1 MARWF
6 LGILV
11 SLALLGPAR
20 AADRPVELAQMLNER
35 ESQAERIG
43 GRWLGRYYYSG
54 EQAKNPPVEFELM
67 IEVPVAGKVGGRIS
81 EPNTFGTQGVPFLYA
96 NVRGEIVG
104 NVLRFIK
111 TYDGTG
117 GQTHSVSYTGTFNE
131 TWTTLVGTWRINE
144 TTGRFD
150 LRR

>member
-1 MARWF
+1 MRW
-6 LGILV
+6 LV
-11 SLALLGPAR
+11 GLLMSVALLAPTK

-35 ESQAERIG
+35 ESQAQRIG

-54 EQAKNPPVEFELM
+54 RQANNPPVEFELTLD
-67 IEVPVAGKVGGRIS
+67 VPGQGQVTGRIS
-81 EPNTFGTQGVPFLYA
+81 EPNTFGTPGVPFLYA
-96 NVRGEIVG
+96 NVHGDIVG
-104 NVLRFIK
+104 NALRFTK

-131 TWTTLVGTWRINE
+131 TWSTLVGTWRINE

>member
-1 MARWF
+1 MRLLPA
-6 LGILV
+6 ILT
-11 SLALLGPAR
+11 LMALLA
-20 AADRPVELAQMLNER
+20 PVQAQMLNER

-54 EQAKNPPVEFELM
+54 QQADRPPVEFELTL
-67 IEVPVAGKVGGRIS
+67 EVPAAGQVTGRMS
-81 EPNTFGTQGVPFLYA
+81 EPNTFGKPGVPFLYA
-96 NVRGEIVG
+96 HVRGEIVD
-104 NVLRFIK
+104 NHLRFIK

-117 GQTHSVSYTGTFNE
+117 GQTHSVAYSGTFNAS
-131 TWTTLVGTWRINE
+131 WTTMVGTWRIND